1 MIRLKSLTLRRGTK
15 VLLNRADLTLY
26 PGSKV
31 GIVGANGAGKSSFFG
46 LLRGELHPDAG
57 DLEMPPRA
65 TIGHVAQET
74 PALSCSALDYVL
86 DGDAELREVQ
96 HLLEHD
102 TEDGLRHGELL
113 AKLDAIDGYTAHS
126 RASKLLAGLG
136 FSQDEM
142 TKSVSEF
149 SGGWRMRLNL
159 AQALMCRSDVLLLDE
174 PTNHLDLETV
184 VWLENW
190 LRSYQGMLLVISHDR
205 DFLDATINAILHVG
219 DGALTLYTGDYAD
232 FENQRAQKLSQQQ
245 QAFDK
250 QQREIAH
257 LQGFVDRFKAKASK
271 ARQAQSRV
279 KALERMEKIA
289 AAHVDSPFTFTFREP
304 ESSPNPL
311 VRVENGSA
319 GYDIASPILSELN
332 LSLENTA
339 RLGLLGV
346 NGAGKSTFIK
356 TLAADR
362 DLLSGERIEG
372 KGLKIGY
379 FAQHQVDELRLDE
392 SPLWHMQ
399 KLDPKTREQELRNYL
414 GGFDFRG
421 DMASTPVGPFSG
433 GEKARL
439 ALALLI
445 WQKPNLLLLD
455 EPTNHL
461 DIEMRQALT
470 LALQDFEGAIIV
482 VSHDRHLLRAT
493 VDNFWLIE
501 NGTVRPFDG
510 DLDDYTR
517 YSQEV
522 RAAQQAG
529 ANEAATPASNEPKVD
544 RKAQK
549 RAEAEARQ
557 RLANQRKPVEQK
569 LAKLEKQLATLNAEN
584 DELTVKLGA
593 EDLYE
598 AANKDKLQAA
608 LLRKADIKAQIDEIE
623 LTWLDLTAQLDEMM
637 AE

>member
-1 MIRLKSLTLRRGTK
+1 
-15 VLLNRADLTLY
+15 
-26 PGSKV
+26 
-31 GIVGANGAGKSSFFG
+31 
-46 LLRGELHPDAG
+46 
-57 DLEMPPRA
+57 
-65 TIGHVAQET
+65 
-74 PALSCSALDYVL
+74 
-86 DGDAELREVQ
+86 
-96 HLLEHD
+96 
-102 TEDGLRHGELL
+102 
-113 AKLDAIDGYTAHS
+113 
-126 RASKLLAGLG
+126 
-136 FSQDEM
+136 
-142 TKSVSEF
+142 
-149 SGGWRMRLNL
+149 
-159 AQALMCRSDVLLLDE
+159 
-174 PTNHLDLETV
+174 
-184 VWLENW
+184 
-190 LRSYQGMLLVISHDR
+190 
-205 DFLDATINAILHVG
+205 
-219 DGALTLYTGDYAD
+219 
-232 FENQRAQKLSQQQ
+232 
-245 QAFDK
+245 
-250 QQREIAH
+250 
-257 LQGFVDRFKAKASK
+257 
-271 ARQAQSRV
+271 
-279 KALERMEKIA
+279 
-289 AAHVDSPFTFTFREP
+289 
-304 ESSPNPL
+304 
-311 VRVENGSA
+311 
-319 GYDIASPILSELN
+319 LN

-529 ANEAATPASNEPKVD
+529 ANEAAAPASNEPKID